1 MQNLEQIRAR
11 NALACSLNC
20 PPEQAQRDARKR
32 QGEGDAL
39 AGYPSLIT
47 NNGLLA
53 TVAFSV
59 QKGDQMERIAN
70 AVAYH
75 LSNLSDDQQR
85 SNLLQ
90 GQPDN
95 AHGLLTKLSAADSDA
110 LLLQRCTAE
119 ALAFL
124 AYLKRFAAQ

>member
-11 NALACSLNC
+11 NALACSSNC
-20 PPEQAQRDARKR
+20 PDDQTHRDARKHPA
-32 QGEGDAL
+32 EGDAL
-39 AGYPSLIT
+39 AGYPSLII

-70 AVAYH
+70 AIAYH
-75 LSNLSDDQQR
+75 LSNLGDGLQR
-85 SNLLQ
+85 TNLLE
-90 GQPDN
+90 GQADS
-95 AHGLLTKLSAADSDA
+95 AHGLLTKVSATGSDA